1 MLLHHLEL
9 FELRTEASELYANS
23 LTGEAFDPAQYS
35 LLKYGSAS
43 AAERWG
49 ELLAARLLQ
58 IFGDDLLSESA
69 PIITASAFHQVPT
82 AAFAVTLTTRAVL
95 DRVRA
100 ERDLTDLA
108 AGRIVRDRVY
118 EGEYESLS
126 ADDRHA
132 IVRSMGLSYQGPSLE
147 GKHLIVVDD
156 IRVSGAHEQVL
167 IELLSA
173 HLPAAITFAYL
184 VRVDAAQGQADA
196 TIEQRLN
203 NWAIGSIDA
212 LRELIRSEPTL
223 LNARVVKRILL
234 WPRTHEALSEL
245 LADLPDT
252 VLSRLYKA
260 ALADG
265 YHRMPAFQGAFA
277 RVEAVMQERLS
288 EDFPRVR
295 LVGDDPA
302 VSLAQSRLIHRG

>member
-9 FELRTEASELYANS
+9 FELRTEAGELYATS
-23 LTGEAFDPAQYS
+23 AAGIAFDPAQYS
-35 LLKYGSAS
+35 LLKYGSAA

-58 IFGDDLLSESA
+58 EFGDEVLGEEG
-69 PIITASAFHQVPT
+69 PIVTASAFHQVPT
-82 AAFAVTLTTRAVL
+82 AAFAVSLTARAVI

-126 ADDRHA
+126 ADDRQA
-132 IVRSMGLSYQGPSLE
+132 IVRSMGLSYQGPSLA
-147 GKHLIVVDD
+147 GKHLIVIDD

-167 IELLSA
+167 IELLRE
-173 HLPAAITFAYL
+173 HQPAAITFAYL

-196 TIEQRLN
+196 RIEQRLN
-203 NWAIGSIDA
+203 NWAIGSIEA

-234 WPRTHEALSEL
+234 WPRTHEALNEL
-245 LADLPDT
+245 LVDLPDT
-252 VLSRLYKA
+252 VLTRLYKA

-277 RVEAVMQERLS
+277 CVEAIMQERLS

-295 LVGDDPA
+295 VEGDDPA